1 MQRVK
6 KIVNDPQARVHRGE
20 DRCQRCR
27 EFDGK
32 VPEGMEVWPCITEGK
47 SKCTFCRLVT
57 RPCTLWYLAPGNNQ
71 ENSVASL
78 PVPADFAVPTV
89 GSPPVAGPSRSS
101 RRIRGHGRLAR
112 YEESEASPEVS
123 REAPSMP
130 STAIPSRASDQ
141 TSAPAVDPASPAGPS
156 RGKLLRERRQF
167 VHKMKCSLA
176 IISESCDQVQEQADD
191 ASLHELWKR
200 WKKIWTSFMR
210 SSGGCKTKWET
221 VCSTIELDR
230 FTPV

>member
-71 ENSVASL
+71 ESSVASL
-78 PVPADFAVPTV
+78 PVPADFPVPTV

-101 RRIRGHGRLAR
+101 RRIRGHGGLAR

-130 STAIPSRASDQ
+130 SSAMPSRASDQ
-141 TSAPAVDPASPAGPS
+141 TPAPAVDPASSAGPS

-176 IISESCDQVQEQADD
+176 IISESCDQVQEQAND
-191 ASLHELWKR
+191 ASLHELLEE
-200 WKKIWTSFMR
+200 M
-210 SSGGCKTKWET
+210 EEDMD
-221 VCSTIELDR
+221 ELFEVLRKLQNKVGDR
-230 FTPV
+230 LSND

>member
-71 ENSVASL
+71 ESSVASL
-78 PVPADFAVPTV
+78 PVPADFPVSTV

-101 RRIRGHGRLAR
+101 RRIRGQGRLAR
-112 YEESEASPEVS
+112 YEESEASPEVD
-123 REAPSMP
+123 REVPSMP
-130 STAIPSRASDQ
+130 SAAAPSGANDQ
-141 TSAPAVDPASPAGPS
+141 TPAPTVDPALPAGPT

-176 IISESCDQVQEQADD
+176 IISEFCDQVQEQADD
-191 ASLHELWKR
+191 ASLHELLEE
-200 WKKIWTSFMR
+200 M
-210 SSGGCKTKWET
+210 EED
-221 VCSTIELDR
+221 VDELHQVFRGLQDKVEDR
-230 FTPV
+230 LFNN